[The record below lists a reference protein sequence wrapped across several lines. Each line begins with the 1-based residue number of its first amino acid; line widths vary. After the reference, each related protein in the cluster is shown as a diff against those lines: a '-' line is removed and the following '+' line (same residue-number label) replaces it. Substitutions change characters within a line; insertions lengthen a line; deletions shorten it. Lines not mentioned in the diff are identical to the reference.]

1 MMLRCPTL
9 ARALALTPHPHARTP
24 TFTTTH
30 LPAAPVGSRA
40 TFGGTLV
47 AQALLAA
54 LSTVPQDFAPASVHC
69 YFLRAGDPTRH
80 ITYTVDRLRD
90 GRGHL
95 HREVRAHQGSDLV
108 FTSLV
113 LFAAEQGRPGSLAHR
128 KQRSGGL
135 PPLGGYVPAAELFD
149 REVLN
154 EPRARSYYAGLPTAR
169 QRGGQ
174 RHLDALRE
182 SYVSQPLEY
191 LFPPGFFAVNKGEA
205 PPETTGYYV
214 RVREGDAQA
223 SPQCHSD
230 VNSDITA
237 SHSDITAGTADAA
250 PSVTTPSVM
259 PPTDPRFG
267 YTAFAYLSDS
277 HLLLCLPQLA
287 GLPMFSHAFS
297 VSLDHAIHF
306 HAPPAPHAR
315 LYAELRRARSGAHR
329 HLLHGE
335 YFGADGA
342 IVASVSQEGLVVYD
356 DAQPSPAARL

>member
-1 MMLRCPTL
+1 MLRCPTL

-54 LSTVPQDFAPASVHC
+54 LSTVPRDFAPASVHC

-95 HREVRAHQGSDLV
+95 HREVRAHQGADLV

-128 KQRSGGL
+128 KQRAGGL

-149 REVLN
+149 REVLQDSL
-154 EPRARSYYAGLPTAR
+154 ARSYYAGLPTAS

-191 LFPPGFFAVNKGEA
+191 MFPAGFFAVDRGEA

-214 RVREGDAQA
+214 RVREGEE
-223 SPQCHSD
+223 SSQCHSD
-230 VNSDITA
+230 VNGDVNPPD
-237 SHSDITAGTADAA
+237 SDITAGAADAA
-250 PSVTTPSVM
+250 PAVL

-267 YTAFAYLSDS
+267 YAAFAYLSDS

-356 DAQPSPAARL
+356 SAPSPVARL